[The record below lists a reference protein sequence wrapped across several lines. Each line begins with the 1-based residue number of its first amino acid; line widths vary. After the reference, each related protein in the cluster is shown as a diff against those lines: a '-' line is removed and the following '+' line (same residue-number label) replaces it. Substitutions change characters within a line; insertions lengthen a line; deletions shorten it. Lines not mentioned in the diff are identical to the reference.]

1 MGEIASGRSW
11 CSEDHRRYVTAIG
24 QDRNP
29 SLPADTTPGHTPNF
43 NQIVHRCDGDVIII
57 DTGISKA
64 YGGVLSALEITYDL
78 YEQAAEVGELDYD
91 QKALNAQDALR
102 SKTKFIEVEVVHALY
117 ARGKVQLDR
126 REHVVEFVTSKLA
139 VQP

>member
-1 MGEIASGRSW
+1 MFTSR
-11 CSEDHRRYVTAIG
+11 HY
-24 QDRNP
+24 
-29 SLPADTTPGHTPNF
+29 LGHTPNF
-43 NQIVHRCDGDVIII
+43 NQIVHRCDGNVIII

-78 YEQAAEVGELDYD
+78 YEQATEELDYH
-91 QKALNAQDALR
+91 QKALAAEDTLR
-102 SKTKFIEVEVVHALY
+102 SKTRFIEVEVVHALY

-126 REHVVEFVTSKLA
+126 REEVVEFETSKLA

>member
-1 MGEIASGRSW
+1 LSFKLTVKYRS
-11 CSEDHRRYVTAIG
+11 
-24 QDRNP
+24 
-29 SLPADTTPGHTPNF
+29 GHTPNF

-78 YEQAAEVGELDYD
+78 YEQAADVAGLDD
-91 QKALNAQDALR
+91 GQETLSTKDALR
-102 SKTKFIEVEVVHALY
+102 SRTKFVEVEVVHALY

-126 REHVVEFVTSKLA
+126 REEVVEFETSKPA